1 MITLYGVEEIKKI
14 FSCSKNTAYA
24 IMNTPGFPS
33 FRIGRK
39 VYVEAKELETWVTK
53 NRHKSCK

>member
-1 MITLYGVEEIKKI
+1 MEEIKKI